1 MTTNNATLVD
11 AAARAFVTGFE
22 AVIRIEPEGSAALIV
37 EGRGETCTVRLANDD
52 EKDAPTLIWRA
63 AADTLQRVFEGGRAL
78 DAAYVS
84 GRLRI
89 AGDMS
94 VMARLKLESGK

>member
-1 MTTNNATLVD
+1 MTAAPDPLID
-11 AAARAFVTGFE
+11 AAARAFVAGFDG
-22 AVIRIEPEGSAALIV
+22 VLRIEPEGAPALIV
-37 EGRGETCTVRLANDD
+37 DGRGTTCVVRLAAETEN
-52 EKDAPTLIWRA
+52 ETPTLIWRA
-63 AADTLQRVFEGGRAL
+63 GADTLQRLFEGGRAL

-94 VMARLKLESGK
+94 VMARLILESGK